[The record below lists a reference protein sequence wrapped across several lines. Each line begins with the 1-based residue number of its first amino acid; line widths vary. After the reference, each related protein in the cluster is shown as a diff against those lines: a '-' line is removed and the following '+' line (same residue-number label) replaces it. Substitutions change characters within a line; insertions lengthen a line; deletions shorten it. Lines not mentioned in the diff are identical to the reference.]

1 VNWRELL
8 PFPGRGWPGVVIA
21 IVVAIQLTAPLDYY
35 VWRTDPHDERFAWRM
50 FSPVRMISCE
60 PTFLV
65 DRAPVRLGATF
76 HEGWIEIAKR
86 GRFRVLEAM
95 GAKLCRANPGKE
107 VRLDLQCKTLGG
119 GKESWGGADLCQYPE
134 I

>member
-1 VNWRELL
+1 
-8 PFPGRGWPGVVIA
+8 
-21 IVVAIQLTAPLDYY
+21 
-35 VWRTDPHDERFAWRM
+35 M
-50 FSPVRMISCE
+50 
-60 PTFLV
+60 
-65 DRAPVRLGATF
+65 RLSATF
-76 HEGWIEIAKR
+76 HEGWIEIARR

-95 GAKLCRANPGKE
+95 GARLCRANPGKE

>member
-1 VNWRELL
+1 VSWRELL

-21 IVVAIQLTAPLDYY
+21 IVLAVQLLAPLDYY
-35 VWRTDPHDERFAWRM
+35 ACRTDPHDERFAWRM
-50 FSPVRMISCE
+50 FSPVRMIACE

-65 DRAPVRLGATF
+65 DREPVRLAATF

-119 GKESWGGADLCQYPE
+119 GTESWGGADLCQYPE